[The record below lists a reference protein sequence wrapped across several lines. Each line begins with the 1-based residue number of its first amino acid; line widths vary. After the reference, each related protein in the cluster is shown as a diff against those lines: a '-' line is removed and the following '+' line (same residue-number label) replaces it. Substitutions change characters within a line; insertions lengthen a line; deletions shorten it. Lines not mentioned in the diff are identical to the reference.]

1 VKNDWLS
8 GESMRIELIFDKSRN
23 FFWCG
28 SVEMS
33 SEVNKMV
40 PDIQEE
46 CKATPKPEEEV
57 KLEEEEEEIAKSR
70 LEELKSRLGLRGDSI
85 FAILLHGIMR
95 TVLEESKV
103 RLAEEM
109 VSFRKSIAEQMLN
122 CSELKMNEEVN
133 LLKLDGSFRAAWNK
147 WLETPHEQRAE
158 EAYNVFESCLF
169 EPETA
174 DEQAE
179 AERQRD
185 ISDIT

>member
-1 VKNDWLS
+1 VGLYEVKNDWLS
-8 GESMRIELIFDKSRN
+8 GEPMRIELIFEKSRN

-46 CKATPKPEEEV
+46 CKATPKPEKED
-57 KLEEEEEEIAKSR
+57 EEIAKSR

-85 FAILLHGIMR
+85 FAILVHGIMR

-103 RLAEEM
+103 RLAEKM

-122 CSELKMNEEVN
+122 CSEYKMNEEVN

-169 EPETA
+169 EPETND

-179 AERQRD
+179 AER
-185 ISDIT
+185 